1 MTGKEYLEQLT
12 EADNAIRRKRQRL
25 ETLRTVATNLSIEYE
40 SEAVQR
46 TRVLSPLEN
55 IMAKIIDLERE
66 IETDVN
72 FLVDLKAEAWEQ
84 LDRLTDERYKQ
95 LLWLK
100 YAERKT
106 WKEIGTALEYTD
118 RYARML
124 QPHALRSFEQVF
136 EKK

>member
-1 MTGKEYLEQLT
+1 MTGKEYLEQLI
-12 EADNAIRRKRQRL
+12 EKDNAIRRKRQRL
-25 ETLRTVATNLSIEYE
+25 ETLRSVATNLSLEYKD
-40 SEAVQR
+40 EAVQR
-46 TRVLSPLEN
+46 TRELHPLEK

-66 IETDVN
+66 IEDDLN
-72 FLVDLKAEAWEQ
+72 SLVDLKAEVWEL

-118 RYARML
+118 RYSKML
-124 QPHALRSFEQVF
+124 QPRALWSFEQVF
-136 EKK
+136 QKK